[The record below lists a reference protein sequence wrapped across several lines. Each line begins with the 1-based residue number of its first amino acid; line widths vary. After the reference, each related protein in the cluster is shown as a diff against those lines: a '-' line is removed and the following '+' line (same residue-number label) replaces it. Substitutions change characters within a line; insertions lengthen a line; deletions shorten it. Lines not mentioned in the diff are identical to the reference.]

1 MQSLRL
7 EPLDKN
13 SQIKNIHLWIGEN
26 SIIRRI
32 ELLDHFDTKTT
43 INLSDIAINPLDA
56 KEPQE
61 LEKLFSFVP
70 PEGTE
75 IIRQ

>member
-43 INLSDIAINPLDA
+43 INFSNIETNPLDTA
-56 KEPQE
+56 GQQE